1 MNPSPDAPHDSAS
14 VRAHF
19 DRLSARYK
27 DDSNQ
32 ACRRVYEALTRE
44 LLSGAQRVLELGA
57 GPSPALSVLDAPL
70 RVASDLSRDMLLA
83 NPHLEHTIRLVVDA
97 QRLPFAGFAFDA
109 VFCVNVLE
117 HVPDPG
123 QLMRESARVL
133 RPGGVFFGITPN
145 GGAGWLLEWLERLHL
160 KLPEGPH
167 RFLGYE
173 ELDSLVPPGMHI
185 ERHRRFLAFPA
196 GPPALVCGID
206 RLLPGGQGHG
216 LFHYVL
222 MRKEDPAAP

>member
-1 MNPSPDAPHDSAS
+1 MNPSPDAPHNSAS
-14 VRAHF
+14 VRDHF

-70 RVASDLSRDMLLA
+70 RVASDLSRDMLMA
-83 NPHLEHTIRLVVDA
+83 NPYLGDTIRLVADA
-97 QRLPFAGFAFDA
+97 QRLPFDGSVFDA
-109 VFCVNVLE
+109 AFCVNVLE

-123 QLMRESARVL
+123 LLMREAARVL
-133 RPGGVFFGITPN
+133 LPGGVFFAITPN
-145 GGAGWLLEWLERLHL
+145 GGAAWLLEWLERLHL

-173 ELDSLVPPGMHI
+173 ELGGLVPPGMHLV
-185 ERHRRFLAFPA
+185 RHRRFLAFPA
-196 GPPALVCGID
+196 GPPALVRGID

-216 LFHYVL
+216 LFHYL
-222 MRKEDPAAP
+222 LLRKEGPAAP